1 MPSRRQLL
9 AGITG
14 AAVAGMAGCN
24 SAEDSGGSD
33 TLDCK
38 TNALER
44 GDGDVLDTAVSGAV
58 EDDTVR
64 LVVPL
69 SVEDVRE
76 SDVDTLEVYDAADE
90 LAYTIPVSPD
100 DADVMAN
107 KTGVDEGQLRYE
119 QSLGPRPSHG
129 RYRVVAV
136 TPAGDPVD
144 SITVELNCFADVD
157 G

>member
-1 MPSRRQLL
+1 M
-9 AGITG
+9 
-14 AAVAGMAGCN
+14 
-24 SAEDSGGSD
+24 
-33 TLDCK
+33 
-38 TNALER
+38 
-44 GDGDVLDTAVSGAV
+44 SGAV
-58 EDDTVR
+58 EDDTARFVG
-64 LVVPL
+64 PS

-76 SDVDTLEVYDAADE
+76 SDIDTLEMCDAANE

-144 SITVELNCFADVD
+144 SVTVEFNCFSDVD

>member
-1 MPSRRQLL
+1 M
-9 AGITG
+9 G
-14 AAVAGMAGCN
+14 
-24 SAEDSGGSD
+24 
-33 TLDCK
+33 
-38 TNALER
+38 R
-44 GDGDVLDTAVSGAV
+44 GRGKGV
-58 EDDTVR
+58 VR
-64 LVVPL
+64 SWFHC
-69 SVEDVRE
+69 SVEGVRE

-107 KTGVDEGQLRYE
+107 KTGIDEGQLRYE

-136 TPAGDPVD
+136 TPAGDPVG
-144 SITVELNCFADVD
+144 SVTVEFNCFPDVD